1 MTVEARK
8 SPQGRFL
15 TELTAGDARWL
26 ADADQPAGGAGTAP
40 DPHQLLDAALAACTS
55 ITVRMYAER
64 KGMALDDVQVAIN
77 HVEEGGVYRIDR
89 KVTLVGQLD
98 EAERKRLLEIAN
110 KCPIHKALSGRF
122 EIATRTE

>member
-15 TELTAGDARWL
+15 TELTTGEANWL
-26 ADADQPAGGAGTAP
+26 SDADLAAGGAGTAP

-89 KVTLVGQLD
+89 KVTLVGRLD
-98 EAERKRLLEIAN
+98 DAERKRLLEIAD